1 MTNTIFVSV
10 AFKREAKRL
19 IKKHSTL
26 QASINNLLTHLAEN
40 PHLGNPY
47 GEGIYKIRLADK
59 SKGNK
64 GKSGGFRVMYYH
76 LNKTEKGI
84 EILMMS
90 IYDKS
95 EKATIKKEDAV
106 KKLKEIMSEHINQKH

>member
-1 MTNTIFVSV
+1 MTNTIVVSR

-19 IKKHSTL
+19 LKKYSTL
-26 QASINNLLTHLAEN
+26 RSSIDNLLIDLANN
-40 PHLGNPY
+40 PFLGDPY

-59 SKGNK
+59 SKGR

-76 LNKTEKGI
+76 LNKTDHGI
-84 EILMMS
+84 DILMMS

-95 EKATIKKEDAV
+95 EQATIKKADAL
-106 KKLKEIMSEHINQKH
+106 KKLKEILNDYAN

>member
-19 IKKHSTL
+19 IKKYSTL
-26 QASINNLLTHLAEN
+26 QTSINNLLTNLAEN
-40 PHLGNPY
+40 PHLGSPY

-59 SKGNK
+59 SKGK

-95 EKATIKKEDAV
+95 EKATIKKDDAI
-106 KKLKEIMSEHINQKH
+106 KKLQEIMSEHINQKH